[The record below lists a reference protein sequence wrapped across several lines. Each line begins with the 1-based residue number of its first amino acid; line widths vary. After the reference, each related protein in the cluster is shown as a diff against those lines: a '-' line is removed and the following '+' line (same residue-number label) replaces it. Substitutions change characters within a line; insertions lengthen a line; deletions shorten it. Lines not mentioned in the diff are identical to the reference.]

1 MTQVR
6 QSLYVASM
14 LSGRIG
20 QDAYSEILARVPDQ
34 FFRLDDRGQ
43 TRAWNAVMAAVR
55 EGERNPDRLAR
66 IAGQECR

>member
-1 MTQVR
+1 MAETR
-6 QSLYVASM
+6 QSLYVASL

-20 QDAYSEILARVPDQ
+20 QDAYADILARVPDS
-34 FFRLDDRGQ
+34 FFRADDRQQ
-43 TRAWNAVMAAVR
+43 TRAWRNVLNAVF